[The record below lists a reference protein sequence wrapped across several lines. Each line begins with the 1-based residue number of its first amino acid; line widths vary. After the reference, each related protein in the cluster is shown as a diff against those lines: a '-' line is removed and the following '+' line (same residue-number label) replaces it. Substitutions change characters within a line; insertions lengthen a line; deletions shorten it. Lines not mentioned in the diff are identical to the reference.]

1 VPATLAEIGTWAA
14 SFDTAVVCGGVYPE
28 HFSCWMHLF
37 GEAENSIRIYREA
50 PVATPALH

>member
-1 VPATLAEIGTWAA
+1 VERGLSGAFFVL
-14 SFDTAVVCGGVYPE
+14 V
-28 HFSCWMHLF
+28 HLF